1 MTYAAL
7 ETAAKKA
14 GYSVECVE
22 NTRFGVLVFRVTY
35 GKYHIRKSV
44 YENSECYG
52 LLDWDHKKAN
62 LLKMLLRQVALMPF
76 DEALREAEKE
86 STRQ

>member
-7 ETAAKKA
+7 EAAAKKA

-22 NTRFGVLVFRVTY
+22 NTRLGVLIFRIRY

-44 YENSECYG
+44 YEKSECYG

-62 LLKMLLRQVALMPF
+62 LLKMLLQQVALMPF

-86 STRQ
+86 GTRQ

>member
-22 NTRFGVLVFRVTY
+22 NTRLGVLIFRIRY

-44 YENSECYG
+44 YEKSECYG
-52 LLDWDHKKAN
+52 
-62 LLKMLLRQVALMPF
+62 
-76 DEALREAEKE
+76 
-86 STRQ
+86 